1 MAREASERSSKTI
14 EGSEANSGNDQ
25 SVAEGESGLGRYG
38 RSARSEAETGEQS
51 GNGLSAV
58 SDGKEVAAPS
68 LEGAKVGVT
77 DGEKSSATGDAV
89 PSEEGVTDNP
99 RQQKTVGKSAQPPTS
114 EESILRDVVIEHM
127 NGSGLDVIG
136 TEDGQRVL
144 DMANDEDVRTG
155 RVTIVLPNNK
165 NAADVREAVLF
176 AYGKTIACEQTQTP
190 NVTIKRYL

>member
-1 MAREASERSSKTI
+1 MAREA
-14 EGSEANSGNDQ
+14 SEANSGNDQ

-99 RQQKTVGKSAQPPTS
+99 RQQKTVGKSAQPPTR

>member
-99 RQQKTVGKSAQPPTS
+99 RQQNTVGKSAQPPTR

>member
-1 MAREASERSSKTI
+1 MTLQFFIRRAYKVRENERRHNILAREASERSSKTI
-14 EGSEANSGNDQ
+14 EGSEANSRNGQ

-51 GNGLSAV
+51 GNGRSAV
-58 SDGKEVAAPS
+58 SNGKEVAAPS
-68 LEGAKVGVT
+68 LAKVGVT

-99 RQQKTVGKSAQPPTS
+99 RQQKTVGKSAQPPTR

-144 DMANDEDVRTG
+144 DVANDEDVRFG
-155 RVTIVLPNNK
+155 AKK
-165 NAADVREAVLF
+165 NS
-176 AYGKTIACEQTQTP
+176 T
-190 NVTIKRYL
+190 

>member
-14 EGSEANSGNDQ
+14 EGSEANSGNGQ

-99 RQQKTVGKSAQPPTS
+99 RQQKTVGKSAQPPTR

-127 NGSGLDVIG
+127 KGSALDVIG
-136 TEDGQRVL
+136 AEEGQRVL

>member
-89 PSEEGVTDNP
+89 PLEEGVTDNP
-99 RQQKTVGKSAQPPTS
+99 RQQKTVGKSAQPPTR